1 LNFELNTSFNDKH
14 FKMKYCGTGKFS
26 AAKIP
31 FYFPSAQSQCRR
43 AEIQPSGFIF
53 NYHDEYT

>member
-1 LNFELNTSFNDKH
+1 MNFDLKTSFNNKQL
-14 FKMKYCGTGKFS
+14 KMKYCGNRRFS
-26 AAKIP
+26 AAGIP
-31 FYFPSAQSQCRR
+31 FHFPVGSISIPG